1 VGTIAL
7 TKEMLVTDFFLKTEN
22 DRQVWSMIPGFV
34 KFLLEKVL
42 SLPPVANTVARDHI
56 QNVMS
61 TPVTPLNLGDVPFVQ
76 NIPCY
81 QNIRGAFNHK
91 YGGAHVFIAPPG
103 SGKTTYIRKYCNEFI
118 ADGGFVILFGS
129 ELHSRKIFD
138 QSFGDIRDNLFDL
151 LPSRSVIVL
160 DQLEHHK
167 LSDDMKSLIRHL
179 ALESRRTAQCNV
191 ILSLSDIQV
200 AQEILGLNGNDKI
213 QQWGRSSEFEWT
225 YKEVKE
231 FIDEGCKGWSKED
244 QNALFELGCKAKCP
258 AFLHGVFA
266 TCSDGL
272 PKDRKLLEQRVK
284 KFEDSWEA
292 FRSSDL

>member
-1 VGTIAL
+1 
-7 TKEMLVTDFFLKTEN
+7 MS
-22 DRQVWSMIPGFV
+22 QSSGFV
-34 KFLLEKVL
+34 KFLLDKVL
-42 SLPPVANTVARDHI
+42 SLPTVANTVARNHI
-56 QNVMS
+56 KNVMS
-61 TPVTPLNLGDVPFVQ
+61 TPVTPLNLVDVPFVQ

-81 QNIRGAFNHK
+81 QNIRRAFNHK

-118 ADGGFVILFGS
+118 ADGGFVKFFGS
-129 ELHSRKIFD
+129 ELHSRKMFD
-138 QSFGDIRDNLFDL
+138 QPFGDIRDNLFDL

-200 AQEILGLNGNDKI
+200 AQEVLGLNGNDKI
-213 QQWGRSSEFEWT
+213 QQWGRSSEFQWT
-225 YKEVKE
+225 DKEVKE

-244 QNALFELGCKAKCP
+244 QNALLELGCKAKCP
-258 AFLHGVFA
+258 AFLHGVF
-266 TCSDGL
+266 TTFRDGL
-272 PKDRKLLEQRVK
+272 PKDRKLLEQGVK